1 MGRKFSLWH
10 GFTKKQQPWS
20 SRRLSQELAV
30 YGYCQKKKKKKR
42 LLNIKK
48 IQIGKYPSSVTVG
61 AAVTSTARLFP
72 HSGVRIQHR
81 TKHEFV
87 QSFSLCT
94 VVWLNT

>member
-1 MGRKFSLWH
+1 MAWLH
-10 GFTKKQQPWS
+10 KKTATMVIKEVEPRTGCVWI
-20 SRRLSQELAV
+20 LS
-30 YGYCQKKKKKKR
+30 KKKKKKR

-48 IQIGKYPSSVTVG
+48 IQIGKYPSSVTIG

-81 TKHEFV
+81 TKHKFV